1 MKFRLQSARPL
12 AQGHLASQLYQ
23 KKKYPLASQGL
34 CHLSAFLFPALT
46 VRTPWG
52 LCQSAAPF
60 SPKGDSPSADL
71 CYFQQHKSSSRLEPA
86 HIHQQMCRK
95 PVSSWIG
102 AEGHRASSY
111 QPPKATTARRSHCR
125 ALSTGCDFPMPRITR
140 AKRSTG

>member
-23 KKKYPLASQGL
+23 KKKKKKPSGKPGS
-34 CHLSAFLFPALT
+34 LSPQCIPF
-46 VRTPWG
+46 PWG

-71 CYFQQHKSSSRLEPA
+71 CYFQQHKSSCRLEPA
-86 HIHQQMCRK
+86 HTHQQMCRK